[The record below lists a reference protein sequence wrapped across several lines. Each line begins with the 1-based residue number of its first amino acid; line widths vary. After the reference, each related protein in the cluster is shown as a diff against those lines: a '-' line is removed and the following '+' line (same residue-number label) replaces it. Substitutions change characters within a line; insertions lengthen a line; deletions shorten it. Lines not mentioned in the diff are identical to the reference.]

1 MPFQC
6 LLFSWKTTFFTLLPV
21 QNGEKVCLK
30 MLEMLWNEHYSFIR
44 VRKIYLL
51 VHRKEDVKVFLIWFQ
66 LTLSNFHSK
75 IHEIWLAEAVAEAAL
90 IKNLCY
96 FRSSDYRRF
105 LVSWRFW
112 WNLRPKL
119 HLWEM
124 NEYSRDNHHHCW
136 CWCVCLCWV
145 HFQRKYQILAS
156 KYWIGEG
163 VFSFWCNSWHL
174 INIKWNIS
182 FEIEIFLVISLC
194 FWNCVENMYHS
205 VKSNT
210 TLRTSRRNMKLIKF
224 IFVKFKMFFVNVRQ
238 KFNTYLP

>member
-1 MPFQC
+1 MVKKC
-6 LLFSWKTTFFTLLPV
+6 VWK
-21 QNGEKVCLK
+21 CLK
-30 MLEMLWNEHYSFIR
+30 CCEMNIILIFR
-44 VRKIYLL
+44 VRKIYL

-136 CWCVCLCWV
+136 CWSVCVSMLGSLSKEISNSSFKILDRGGCLQFLMQFLAFNKYKMK
-145 HFQRKYQILAS
+145 HFFWNRNLSCYFSLFLKLCRKYVSL
-156 KYWIGEG
+156 G
-163 VFSFWCNSWHL
+163 
-174 INIKWNIS
+174 
-182 FEIEIFLVISLC
+182 EIEHYF
-194 FWNCVENMYHS
+194 ED
-205 VKSNT
+205 KS
-210 TLRTSRRNMKLIKF
+210 
-224 IFVKFKMFFVNVRQ
+224 
-238 KFNTYLP
+238 

>member
-1 MPFQC
+1 MIC
-6 LLFSWKTTFFTLLPV
+6 LFSV
-21 QNGEKVCLK
+21 YCLVERH
-30 MLEMLWNEHYSFIR
+30 LSNPSFIR
-44 VRKIYLL
+44 MRKIYLVSSQEGL
-51 VHRKEDVKVFLIWFQ
+51 LTILHRKEDVKLFLIWFQ

-136 CWCVCLCWV
+136 SVCLCWV